1 MVNEK
6 AETQVANLY
15 GAGEVE
21 GGVHG
26 RNRLMG
32 NSLLECIVFG
42 RRAGKNAALR
52 AKEIERGKLTL
63 QHIKRY
69 HIELKEANIG
79 VDITSPML
87 LPDYRRKETIA
98 RMIDI

>member
-1 MVNEK
+1 MK
-6 AETQVANLY
+6 RLRPKLNLY

-42 RRAGKNAALR
+42 RRAGKNAALK
-52 AKEIERGKLTL
+52 AKQSGHGKLTL

-69 HIELKEANIG
+69 HIELKEANIDE
-79 VDITSPML
+79 DIVSPML

>member
-1 MVNEK
+1 
-6 AETQVANLY
+6 
-15 GAGEVE
+15 
-21 GGVHG
+21 
-26 RNRLMG
+26 MG

-42 RRAGKNAALR
+42 RRAGKNAAFK
-52 AKEIERGKLTL
+52 AKESERGKLTL

-69 HIELKEANIG
+69 HMELKEANIE
-79 VDITSPML
+79 VDKMSPIL